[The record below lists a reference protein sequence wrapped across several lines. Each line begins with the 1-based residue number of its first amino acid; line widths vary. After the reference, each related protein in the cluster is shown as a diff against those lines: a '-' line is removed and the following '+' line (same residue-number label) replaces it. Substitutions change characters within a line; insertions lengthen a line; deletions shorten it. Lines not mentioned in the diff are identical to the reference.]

1 MASLRDE
8 LAEAQLDMNDTVYDH
23 EYELRTEGLDKL
35 SEDIQTAFDNMVER
49 LQRNH
54 DERDKLLSELLTPVG
69 NKSTEIVTLLQGVI
83 DSNGLIVEITDNK
96 DNSLKANLI
105 SAESIRALDEFSDS
119 ILNFKDFNAS
129 TELTKIAE
137 QLTNISKIDTK
148 SIYSNLKNFEDTFET
163 IANIAAK
170 NITYKEV
177 GKKPNENSSTV
188 GNIENENKS
197 NSKSSNGKSSNKA
210 FPNKGSDTSLT
221 TTIVYTKD
229 QKKKFQERITGYVN
243 RNGTKYNKKA
253 KYGDFNTAL
262 GKKTGKVLDE
272 KHRKDLA
279 KHLDVKYNN
288 DKNTGNLYQF
298 FVDVGYF
305 KKPTK
310 IKTTTSS
317 ATIKYAKGSKNIP
330 KDMLGITQDEG
341 QEVIY
346 RKSDGAMLTPLGK
359 GDKVFTAQMTDNL
372 WKLAQNA
379 SLNNNGLSNLSAPII
394 NNINTSSPT
403 ININF
408 ENFMTVQGNVDKEA
422 ITDIKK
428 FKSEMVDEFTRTMTN
443 EMNLLG
449 HKFRF

>member
-23 EYELRTEGLDKL
+23 EYELRTEGLDSL
-35 SEDIQTAFDNMVER
+35 SEDVQTAFDNMTER

-69 NKSTEIVTLLQGVI
+69 NKSTEIAALLQGVI
-83 DSNGLIVEITDNK
+83 DANGLVVEITNK
-96 DNSLKANLI
+96 DKNSLKADLI
-105 SAESIRALDEFSDS
+105 SAESIKALDEFSES

-137 QLTNISKIDTK
+137 QLTAISDLDTT
-148 SIYSNLKNFEDTFET
+148 SVYSNLKNFEDIYAKIVEIGT
-163 IANIAAK
+163 ANT
-170 NITYKEV
+170 TYTDK
-177 GKKPNENSSTV
+177 GKTPNGNSSTV
-188 GNIENENKS
+188 PDVGKKDPKP
-197 NSKSSNGKSSNKA
+197 NSSSSSNNTKTANKTT
-210 FPNKGSDTSLT
+210 KTTS
-221 TTIVYTKD
+221 YSKE
-229 QKKKFQERITGYVN
+229 QKANYKTRIDNYLA
-243 RNGTKYNKKA
+243 RNGKKYNKKT
-253 KYGDFNTAL
+253 KYGELNTAL
-262 GKKTGKVLDE
+262 GEKTGFVLDE

-279 KHLDVKYNN
+279 KHLGTTEKELYKFLKDIGYLPSLKSV
-288 DKNTGNLYQF
+288 NT
-298 FVDVGYF
+298 
-305 KKPTK
+305 K
-310 IKTTTSS
+310 KTTVSG
-317 ATIKYAKGSKNIP
+317 KFAKGTKKVP
-330 KDMLGITQDEG
+330 KDMLGITQDAG

-394 NNINTSSPT
+394 NNVNTSSPT

-428 FKSEMVDEFTRTMTN
+428 FKSEMVDEFTKTMTN

>member
-23 EYELRTEGLDKL
+23 EYELRTEGLDSL

-69 NKSTEIVTLLQGVI
+69 NKSTEIAALLQGVV
-83 DSNGLIVEITDNK
+83 DANGLVVEITDK

-105 SAESIRALDEFSDS
+105 SAESIQALDEFSDS

-137 QLTNISKIDTK
+137 QLTAISDLDTT
-148 SIYSNLKNFEDTFET
+148 SVYSNLKNFKEIYDQIVEIGTANTTYED
-163 IANIAAK
+163 K
-170 NITYKEV
+170 
-177 GKKPNENSSTV
+177 GKTPNGNSSTV
-188 GNIENENKS
+188 PNEGKDDPKPDS
-197 NSKSSNGKSSNKA
+197 SSNNTKNHNK
-210 FPNKGSDTSLT
+210 NYKKTTS
-221 TTIVYTKD
+221 YSKE
-229 QKKKFQERITGYVN
+229 QKANYKTRIDNYLA
-243 RNGTKYNKKA
+243 RNGKKYNKKT
-253 KYGDFNTAL
+253 KYGELNTAL
-262 GKKTGKVLDE
+262 GEKTGFVLDE

-279 KHLDVKYNN
+279 KHLGTTEKELYKFLKDIGYLPSLKSVGKGTTVKG
-288 DKNTGNLYQF
+288 KVSQ
-298 FVDVGYF
+298 
-305 KKPTK
+305 
-310 IKTTTSS
+310 KTTVSG
-317 ATIKYAKGSKNIP
+317 KFAKGTKKVP
-330 KDMLGITQDEG
+330 KDMLGITQDAG

-394 NNINTSSPT
+394 NNVNTSSPT

-428 FKSEMVDEFTRTMTN
+428 FKSEMVDEFTKTMTN

>member
-23 EYELRTEGLDKL
+23 EYELRTEGLDNL
-35 SEDIQTAFDNMVER
+35 SEDIQTAFDNMTER

-69 NKSTEIVTLLQGVI
+69 NKSTEIATLLQGVI
-83 DSNGLIVEITDNK
+83 DANGLVVEITDK

-105 SAESIRALDEFSDS
+105 SAESIQALDEFSDS

-129 TELTKIAE
+129 TELTKVAE
-137 QLTNISKIDTK
+137 QLTAISDLDTT
-148 SIYSNLKNFEDTFET
+148 SVYSNLENFEK
-163 IANIAAK
+163 I
-170 NITYKEV
+170 YKEIIKIGTANTTYEDK
-177 GKKPNENSSTV
+177 GKTPNGNSSTV
-188 GNIENENKS
+188 PNVGKGDPKP
-197 NSKSSNGKSSNKA
+197 NSSSSSNNAKTANKTT
-210 FPNKGSDTSLT
+210 KTTS
-221 TTIVYTKD
+221 YSKE
-229 QKKKFQERITGYVN
+229 QKANYKTRIDGYLV
-243 RNGTKYNKKA
+243 RNGKKYNKTT
-253 KYGDFNTAL
+253 KYGELNTAL
-262 GKKTGKVLDE
+262 GKKTGFVLDE

-279 KHLDVKYNN
+279 KHLGTTEK
-288 DKNTGNLYQF
+288 NLYKFLQ
-298 FVDVGYF
+298 DIGYLPSLKSVG
-305 KKPTK
+305 KGTTVKGK
-310 IKTTTSS
+310 VSQKTTVSG
-317 ATIKYAKGSKNIP
+317 KFAKGTKKVP
-330 KDMLGITQDEG
+330 KDMLGITQDAG
-341 QEVIY
+341 QEVIF

-394 NNINTSSPT
+394 NNVSTNSPT